1 MYLGD
6 PNTTVRPRG
15 RASVRPRGVG
25 LQLSSTCTGDNTG
38 HTYSIMSVITP
49 MAYGIKLK
57 GDSIAQAQTYKKFTS
72 KGRRASA
79 KYALNTPL
87 NKYETCK

>member
-1 MYLGD
+1 
-6 PNTTVRPRG
+6 
-15 RASVRPRGVG
+15 
-25 LQLSSTCTGDNTG
+25 
-38 HTYSIMSVITP
+38 MSVITP